1 MNGAAAI
8 ATAFAAGVLS
18 SASPCVIAAVPVTIG
33 FVGSRSTS
41 RRQALLLSFAFVAG
55 MTLAFVLLGLVA
67 ARLGLFF
74 GVAGGWWVVI
84 VGLVLAAAGVWFW
97 KYGEQCSITLHP
109 SATSRLRG
117 SGWVG
122 AAGFGA
128 LTGTVMTPCATPAL
142 AAALGLAGTGAF
154 LGQATWMGAAMLFA
168 YGLGHS
174 ALLFVAGIAPTYAQ
188 TLMGRLGRFERWL
201 PGQRTFAGIL
211 VIAGLWIAS
220 SGVPMPWGDD

>member
-8 ATAFAAGVLS
+8 ATAFAAGVVS
-18 SASPCVIAAVPVTIG
+18 SATPCVIAAVPVTIG
-33 FVGSRSTS
+33 FVGSRSSS
-41 RRQALLLSFAFVAG
+41 RRQALLLSFAFVGG
-55 MTLAFVLLGLVA
+55 MTLAFVLLGLAA

-74 GVAGGWWVVI
+74 GVAGGWWVVV

-97 KYGEQCSITLHP
+97 KYGTQCAIALQP

-117 SGWVG
+117 SGWIG
-122 AAGFGA
+122 AAIFGA

-154 LGQATWMGAAMLFA
+154 LGQATWMGAALLFA

-174 ALLFVAGIAPTYAQ
+174 ALLFVAGIAPTFVQ
-188 TLMGRLGRFERWL
+188 TLMERLGRLERWL

-220 SGVPMPWGDD
+220 SAVPMPWGGD